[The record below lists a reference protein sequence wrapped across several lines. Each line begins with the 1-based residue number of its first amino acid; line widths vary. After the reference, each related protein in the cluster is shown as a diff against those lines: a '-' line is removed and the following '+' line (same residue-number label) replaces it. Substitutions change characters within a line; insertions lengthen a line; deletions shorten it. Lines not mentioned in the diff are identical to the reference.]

1 MLSKIHSYGLYGL
14 HGFAV
19 EVEVDVSQGLPAYDT
34 VGLPDA
40 AVRESRER
48 VRAALRNSGFMVPP
62 RRITINLAPADMK
75 KEGTVYDLPIALGLL
90 AATEQISQPEEGWI
104 FLGELALD
112 GGVRGVNGILPMLI
126 SARAHGVTHVM
137 LPMENA
143 GEAAYLE
150 GIHAYA
156 VGTLKEAASLLQEPA
171 AHPPVER
178 RQWEAAPTRP
188 GTDFSEI
195 RGQQGAKRAAEIAAA
210 GGHNLLLIGTP
221 GSGKT
226 MLAKAM
232 PSIMPQL
239 TFGEALEITK
249 VHSVTG
255 AFRGSGG
262 IAAER
267 PFRAPHHSASL
278 PSLVG
283 GGPKAQPGE
292 ISLAHGGVLFLD
304 ELPEFSRDALEAL
317 RQPLEDRE
325 VTITRAS
332 FRATYPADFMLVA
345 AMNPCPC
352 GYYGGR
358 TSRCRCTPVQVERYR
373 NRLSGPFLDRIDL
386 QVEMTEVG
394 YEEIAGR
401 STGEPSAQIRQRVE
415 AARQRQRE
423 RYREEGILFNA
434 QLAGEQ
440 INRYCP
446 LTARAQAMMK
456 KAFDTMYMSGRGYGR
471 IRKVARTIADLAGE
485 ETIDAVHV
493 AEAMQYRSLD
503 KKYWGG

>member
-75 KEGTVYDLPIALGLL
+75 KEGTLYDLPIALGLL
-90 AATEQISQPEEGWI
+90 AATEQIPQPGKEWM

-126 SARAHGVTHVM
+126 SAREEGVAKIV
-137 LPMENA
+137 LPKENA
-143 GEAAYLE
+143 GEAAYIE
-150 GIHAYA
+150 GVQAYA
-156 VGTLKEAASLLQEPA
+156 VDTLQEAASLLQAPEGLA
-171 AHPPVER
+171 PVAQR
-178 RQWEAAPTRP
+178 VWEAAPVKP

-239 TFGEALEITK
+239 TFLEALEITK
-249 VHSVTG
+249 IHSVLG
-255 AFRGSGG
+255 AFRGSPG
-262 IAAER
+262 IAVER
-267 PFRAPHHSASL
+267 PFRAPHHSASV

-292 ISLAHGGVLFLD
+292 ISLAHYGVLFLD
-304 ELPEFSRDALEAL
+304 ELPEFSRDTLEAL
-317 RQPLEDRE
+317 RQPLEDGKI
-325 VTITRAS
+325 TITRAS

-358 TSRCRCTPVQVERYR
+358 TGRCRCTPAQVERYR

-394 YEEIAGR
+394 YSEIAGR
-401 STGEPSAQIRQRVE
+401 SVGEPSAAIRQRVE
-415 AARQRQRE
+415 AARQRQRD
-423 RYREEGILFNA
+423 RYKEEGIQFNA

-446 LTARAQAMMK
+446 MTSQAQALVK

-485 ETIDAVHV
+485 ETIDTVHV
-493 AEAMQYRSLD
+493 AEALQYRSLD

>member
-34 VGLPDA
+34 VGLPDT

-48 VRAALRNSGFMVPP
+48 VRSALRNSGFMVPP

-75 KEGTVYDLPIALGLL
+75 KEGTLYDLPIALGLL
-90 AATEQISQPEEGWI
+90 AASEQIPQPGKEWM

-112 GGVRGVNGILPMLI
+112 GGVRGVNGLLPMLI
-126 SARAHGVTHVM
+126 SARAQGMTRIV

-150 GIHAYA
+150 GIQAYA
-156 VGTLKEAASLLQEPA
+156 VETLKEAASLLQTPA
-171 AHPPVER
+171 LHMPIEQR
-178 RQWEAAPTRP
+178 HWQAAPVKP

-239 TFGEALEITK
+239 TFAEALEITK
-249 VHSVTG
+249 VHSIMG
-255 AFRGSGG
+255 AFRGGTS
-262 IAAER
+262 IAVER
-267 PFRAPHHSASL
+267 PFRAPHHSASVS
-278 PSLVG
+278 SLVG

-292 ISLAHGGVLFLD
+292 ISLAHGGVLFMD

-317 RQPLEDRE
+317 RQPLEDRA
-325 VTITRAS
+325 VTIARAA

-373 NRLSGPFLDRIDL
+373 NKLSGPFLDRIDL
-386 QVEMTEVG
+386 HVEMTEVG

-401 STGEPSAQIRQRVE
+401 STGEPSAVIRQRVE
-415 AARQRQRE
+415 VARQRQRE
-423 RYREEGILFNA
+423 RYQTEGIQFNA
-434 QLAGEQ
+434 QLTGDQ
-440 INRYCP
+440 INRFCP
-446 LTARAQAMMK
+446 MTDQAQALVK
-456 KAFDTMYMSGRGYGR
+456 RAFELLHMSARGYGR

-485 ETIDAVHV
+485 ETIGATHV
-493 AEAMQYRSLD
+493 AEALQYRSLD

>member
-1 MLSKIHSYGLYGL
+1 
-14 HGFAV
+14 
-19 EVEVDVSQGLPAYDT
+19 
-34 VGLPDA
+34 
-40 AVRESRER
+40 
-48 VRAALRNSGFMVPP
+48 
-62 RRITINLAPADMK
+62 
-75 KEGTVYDLPIALGLL
+75 
-90 AATEQISQPEEGWI
+90 
-104 FLGELALD
+104 
-112 GGVRGVNGILPMLI
+112 
-126 SARAHGVTHVM
+126 
-137 LPMENA
+137 
-143 GEAAYLE
+143 
-150 GIHAYA
+150 
-156 VGTLKEAASLLQEPA
+156 
-171 AHPPVER
+171 
-178 RQWEAAPTRP
+178 
-188 GTDFSEI
+188 
-195 RGQQGAKRAAEIAAA
+195 
-210 GGHNLLLIGTP
+210 
-221 GSGKT
+221 

-255 AFRGSGG
+255 RSG
-262 IAAER
+262 AAGASR
-267 PFRAPHHSASL
+267 RSGLPRAPSQRLVA
-278 PSLVG
+278 SLVG

-304 ELPEFSRDALEAL
+304 ELPEFSRDVLEAL

-394 YEEIAGR
+394 YEEITGS
-401 STGEPSAQIRQRVE
+401 STGESSAVIRQRVE

-423 RYREEGILFNA
+423 RYQEEGILFNA

-446 LTARAQAMMK
+446 LTSRAQAMVK
-456 KAFDTMYMSGRGYGR
+456 KAFETMYMSGRGYGR

>member
-90 AATEQISQPEEGWI
+90 AATEQISQPKEGWI

-304 ELPEFSRDALEAL
+304 ELPEFSRDVLEAL

-394 YEEIAGR
+394 YEEITGR
-401 STGEPSAQIRQRVE
+401 STGESSARYPATGGGGSAAAAGTVPGGRHPVQRPACRRTDQPLLPPDSPGPSFG
-415 AARQRQRE
+415 
-423 RYREEGILFNA
+423 EEGL
-434 QLAGEQ
+434 
-440 INRYCP
+440 
-446 LTARAQAMMK
+446 
-456 KAFDTMYMSGRGYGR
+456 
-471 IRKVARTIADLAGE
+471 
-485 ETIDAVHV
+485 
-493 AEAMQYRSLD
+493 
-503 KKYWGG
+503 

>member
-34 VGLPDA
+34 VGLPDT

-48 VRAALRNSGFMVPP
+48 VRSALRNSGFMVPP

-75 KEGTVYDLPIALGLL
+75 KEGTLYDLPIALGLL
-90 AATEQISQPEEGWI
+90 AASEQIPQPGKEWM

-112 GGVRGVNGILPMLI
+112 GGVRGVNGLLPMLI
-126 SARAHGVTHVM
+126 SARAQGMTRIV

-150 GIHAYA
+150 GIQAYA
-156 VGTLKEAASLLQEPA
+156 VETLKEAASLLQTPTLHMPIEQR
-171 AHPPVER
+171 HW
-178 RQWEAAPTRP
+178 QAAPVKP

-239 TFGEALEITK
+239 TFVEALEITK
-249 VHSVTG
+249 VHSIMG
-255 AFRGSGG
+255 AFRGGTS
-262 IAAER
+262 IAVER
-267 PFRAPHHSASL
+267 PFRAPHHSASVS
-278 PSLVG
+278 SLVG

-292 ISLAHGGVLFLD
+292 ISLAHGGVLFMD

-317 RQPLEDRE
+317 RQPLEDRA
-325 VTITRAS
+325 VTIARAA

-373 NRLSGPFLDRIDL
+373 NKLSGPFLDRIDL
-386 QVEMTEVG
+386 HVEMTEVG

-401 STGEPSAQIRQRVE
+401 STGEPSAIIRQRVE
-415 AARQRQRE
+415 VARQRQRE
-423 RYREEGILFNA
+423 RYQTEGIQFNA
-434 QLAGEQ
+434 QLTGDQ
-440 INRYCP
+440 INRFCP
-446 LTARAQAMMK
+446 MTDQAQALVK
-456 KAFDTMYMSGRGYGR
+456 RAFELLHMSARGYGR

-485 ETIDAVHV
+485 ETIGATHV
-493 AEAMQYRSLD
+493 AEALQYRSLD

>member
-255 AFRGSGG
+255 AFRGSG
-262 IAAER
+262 AAL
-267 PFRAPHHSASL
+267 PRAPSQRLAALPGRRRTESPARGNQPGPWGRAVFGRAAGVFPGCPGGPAPAPGGSGGHHHPGVL
-278 PSLVG
+278 PGYLSGGLYAG
-283 GGPKAQPGE
+283 GGYEPM
-292 ISLAHGGVLFLD
+292 SLWVLRRPD
-304 ELPEFSRDALEAL
+304 
-317 RQPLEDRE
+317 Q
-325 VTITRAS
+325 
-332 FRATYPADFMLVA
+332 
-345 AMNPCPC
+345 
-352 GYYGGR
+352 
-358 TSRCRCTPVQVERYR
+358 PVQVH
-373 NRLSGPFLDRIDL
+373 
-386 QVEMTEVG
+386 
-394 YEEIAGR
+394 AG
-401 STGEPSAQIRQRVE
+401 
-415 AARQRQRE
+415 
-423 RYREEGILFNA
+423 
-434 QLAGEQ
+434 AG
-440 INRYCP
+440 
-446 LTARAQAMMK
+446 
-456 KAFDTMYMSGRGYGR
+456 G
-471 IRKVARTIADLAGE
+471 
-485 ETIDAVHV
+485 AV
-493 AEAMQYRSLD
+493 S
-503 KKYWGG
+503 K

>member
-143 GEAAYLE
+143 GEAACLE

-283 GGPKAQPGE
+283 GGPKAQPGK
-292 ISLAHGGVLFLD
+292 LAWPMGVLFLD
-304 ELPEFSRDALEAL
+304 GCGVFSRDVLEAL
-317 RQPLEDRE
+317 RQPLEDQ
-325 VTITRAS
+325 
-332 FRATYPADFMLVA
+332 
-345 AMNPCPC
+345 
-352 GYYGGR
+352 GGHHHPGVLPGCLSGGLHAGGSHEPMSLWVLR
-358 TSRCRCTPVQVERYR
+358 RPDQPVQVH
-373 NRLSGPFLDRIDL
+373 
-386 QVEMTEVG
+386 
-394 YEEIAGR
+394 AG
-401 STGEPSAQIRQRVE
+401 
-415 AARQRQRE
+415 
-423 RYREEGILFNA
+423 
-434 QLAGEQ
+434 AG
-440 INRYCP
+440 
-446 LTARAQAMMK
+446 
-456 KAFDTMYMSGRGYGR
+456 G
-471 IRKVARTIADLAGE
+471 
-485 ETIDAVHV
+485 AV
-493 AEAMQYRSLD
+493 S
-503 KKYWGG
+503 K

>member
-304 ELPEFSRDALEAL
+304 ELPEFSREALEAL

-358 TSRCRCTPVQVERYR
+358 TSRCRCTPVQVERYQ

-401 STGEPSAQIRQRVE
+401 STGESSAVIRQRVE
-415 AARQRQRE
+415 TARQRQRE

-434 QLAGEQ
+434 HLAGEQ

-446 LTARAQAMMK
+446 LTARAQAMVK
-456 KAFDTMYMSGRGYGR
+456 KAFETMYMSGRGYGR